1 MLPVH
6 RCHSRADFAWREH
19 GWGTGRKRQIGV
31 CTLRS
36 LTILPLLF
44 FGHVAHAADA
54 ASTDTANAAE
64 SGPSAAAEDDE
75 VIGAGAGEILVIGT
89 RLIGTVDAAQPP
101 LVTLNEADIASYG
114 ASSLTELLA
123 AVAPQTGTGR
133 GRGGGHPVI
142 LMNGLRISNFREMQ
156 GFSPE
161 AVRRMEVLPEEVAL
175 RYGFPPNQRVINF
188 ILKDSFSSRTIDG
201 EYNVPTRGGLVD
213 SEATFSLLRIK
224 GASRLNLNAYVEDT
238 SLLTEAERG
247 IVQPEGVVPR
257 AAGDPAPAL
266 YRSLIADSRNF
277 GVNGSW
283 STGLG
288 DKGMAGSLSANASFA
303 RNDSR
308 SLSGLDSFVLA
319 GPGGTAALR
328 TLGDPLE
335 RISRT
340 DRFEGGAALNKRLG
354 PWQLTLTLD
363 GGHVVT
369 DTATDRRADVTA
381 LVAAAANGSLPVT
394 GPLPPVSPAGIDR
407 ARAVNDS
414 VTSLL
419 TMAGGLFRLPA
430 GDVATTF
437 KAGFAHTAITSSDSR
452 LSGGP
457 NRLKRGDASAGI
469 NVALPLTSR
478 RENVAAG
485 VGDITLNF
493 SAGLNHLSDFGTLS
507 DWSAGLT
514 WGVTEKLS
522 LQASYIVN
530 EAAPSLGDLGNPAI
544 VSFNVPTYDFARGE
558 NAIVAVTSGGNRALR
573 SERQR
578 DLKFSA
584 NWQLPVDGAN
594 LVAEYFRNRSENV
607 TAAFPLLTPAIE
619 AAFPGRAT
627 RDASG
632 RLVAID
638 SRPVTF
644 AQTQGERLRWGIN
657 LSGTIGKAPP
667 GRGAGGPMAQMGP
680 PRGGMGGPPGG
691 PQAGSPRGPGGGGP
705 GMGRMMG
712 MMGGGGG
719 GQGRWNLSFYHTVR
733 FSDRVTIVPGGPVL
747 DLLGGDALSGGGVA
761 RHSLELEGGAFRK
774 GFGLR
779 INGNWSAPTR
789 IKASGAPGTSDLRF
803 GSVFR
808 LDLRVFSDLGNQKA
822 LTDLS
827 PVFKGMRLAFQ
838 LDNIL
843 DSRRKV
849 TDASGATPFSYL
861 PDFLDPRGRVI
872 GIDLRKSF

>member
-1 MLPVH
+1 MPET
-6 RCHSRADFAWREH
+6 A
-19 GWGTGRKRQIGV
+19 IGV
-31 CTLRS
+31 CILRS
-36 LTILPLLF
+36 FTFLPLLF
-44 FGHVAHAADA
+44 FGQAGHAAGA

-64 SGPSAAAEDDE
+64 SGLSAEAEE
-75 VIGAGAGEILVIGT
+75 EETIGVRRGEILVIGS
-89 RLIGTVDAAQPP
+89 RLIGTIDAAQPP
-101 LVTLNEADIASYG
+101 LVTLDEADIASYG

-142 LMNGLRISNFREMQ
+142 LMNGLRISNFREMR

-201 EYNVPTRGGLVD
+201 EYNVPTRGGFAD

-224 GASRLNLNAYVEDT
+224 GPSRLNLNAYLEDT

-247 IVQPEGVVPR
+247 IVQPAGSAPR
-257 AAGDPAPAL
+257 VAGDPDPAL
-266 YRSLIADSRNF
+266 YRSLIADSRDF
-277 GVNGSW
+277 GFNGSW

-303 RNDSR
+303 RNDR
-308 SLSGLDSFVLA
+308 RALSGVESFVLA
-319 GPGGTAALR
+319 GPV
-328 TLGDPLE
+328 DPLE

-340 DRFEGGAALNKRLG
+340 DRIEGGAALNKRLG
-354 PWQLTLTLD
+354 SWQLTLTLD
-363 GGHVVT
+363 GGHIVT
-369 DTATDRRADVTA
+369 DTATDRPAGVT
-381 LVAAAANGSLPVT
+381 
-394 GPLPPVSPAGIDR
+394 PAGIDR
-407 ARAVNDS
+407 ARVASDS
-414 VTSLL
+414 LTSLL
-419 TMAGGLFRLPA
+419 TMAGGIFRLPA

-452 LSGGP
+452 QVSGP
-457 NRLKRGDASAGI
+457 TRLKRGDASAGI
-469 NVALPLTSR
+469 NLALPITSR
-478 RENVAAG
+478 RESSGAKL
-485 VGDITLNF
+485 GDITLNF

-507 DWSAGLT
+507 DWSAGVT

-530 EAAPSLGDLGNPAI
+530 EAPPSLGDLGNPAI
-544 VSFNVPTYDFARGE
+544 VSLNVPVYDFARGE
-558 NAIVAVTSGGNRALR
+558 NAIVAVTNGGNRTLR

-578 DLKFSA
+578 DVKFSA
-584 NWQLPVDGAN
+584 NWQLPISGAN
-594 LVAEYFRNRSENV
+594 LVAEYFRNSSNDV
-607 TAAFPLLTPAIE
+607 TAAFPLLTPAME

-644 AQTQGERLRWGIN
+644 FETRGERLRWGIN
-657 LSGTIGKAPP
+657 LSGSIGKAPA
-667 GRGAGGPMAQMGP
+667 GRGGGPPGQMGR
-680 PRGGMGGPPGG
+680 PRGGPGGPAGG
-691 PQAGSPRGPGGGGP
+691 PQAGGPRGPGGGGP
-705 GMGRMMG
+705 GAGGSGMGRMMA
-712 MMGGGGG
+712 MMGGGG
-719 GQGRWNLSFYHTVR
+719 GQGRWSLSVYHTVR
-733 FSDRVTIVPGGPVL
+733 FADEVTIGRGGPVL

-761 RHSLELEGGAFRK
+761 RHSLELEGGAYRK
-774 GFGLR
+774 GFGMR
-779 INGNWSAPTR
+779 VKGNWSAPTR
-789 IKASGAPGTSDLRF
+789 IEASGAPGTSDLRF

-808 LDLRVFSDLGNQKA
+808 LDIRIFSDFGRQKA
-822 LTDLS
+822 LTDIS

-838 LDNIL
+838 FDNVF